1 MFRAPKGA
9 GLPHITTM
17 LEDMH
22 GTTAQIAKH
31 LGIRESTLKTYRRT
45 GNAPRSVMLA
55 LFWETRWGQSLAH
68 CEAHNAAMYA
78 AQDAKLLRVHIRRMA
93 GVIWRLEQEREKL
106 QPNAANSPTYLVE

>member
-68 CEAHNAAMYA
+68 CEAHNAAMFA
-78 AQDAKLLRVHIRRMA
+78 TQEAIGLRAHVGRLA
-93 GVIWRLEQEREKL
+93 GIIWRLENEREKL
-106 QPNAANSPTYLVE
+106 QPIAANSPVYKIR